1 MGYVTKT
8 GTESYTYYQTKSRV
22 NYDGFEDISIARPLF
37 IYFKV
42 DGLRPNT
49 RHFFFFDNKNVTN
62 YVNTDSVNINDY
74 YNLPRNDPKRT
85 PGEKY
90 TSETGFPT
98 ALGGPTSE
106 IYSSDTGTIE
116 GVFYL
121 QSNNTLNFPAGT
133 RTFSCVDVSVLDLE
147 NAISLSQQQFVIDG
161 GIEKYSVEYYKVK
174 KTGTRSYSYKV
185 WVDDPPAPKPP
196 TYSGGGHTPAPSGG
210 GSKCSGFLGG
220 ITCAVKN
227 VVKAATSVVS
237 GVVKAVGNVVKG
249 VAKAV
254 GGIVKAISKCCFIML
269 EARYGDGTMDDVVR
283 RYRDEK
289 MTDRNRRG
297 YYKVAEV
304 FVPLMR
310 KSDTFKWI
318 ITKTFADPL
327 VSYGKYYYGQNKHGW
342 IFKPVEKFWMSV
354 FNTVGGETQFI
365 RENGEVV

>member
-1 MGYVTKT
+1 MGYRTVS
-8 GTESYTYYQTKSRV
+8 GTESYTYYETKSRT

-37 IYFKV
+37 VYFKI

-62 YVNTDSVNINDY
+62 YINTDSVNVDDY

-90 TSETGFPT
+90 TSATGFPT
-98 ALGGPTSE
+98 ELGGPTSE

-133 RTFSCVDVSVLDLE
+133 RTFTCIDVSVLDLE
-147 NAISLSQQQFVIDG
+147 NSISLSQQQFIIDG
-161 GIEKYSVEYYKVK
+161 GIEKYSVEYYKVQR
-174 KTGTRSYSYKV
+174 TGTRSYSYQV
-185 WVDDPPAPKPP
+185 WVDDPPSPILCYFPGVPASVPKGPP
-196 TYSGGGHTPAPSGG
+196 IGTVKSGGGG
-210 GSKCSGFLGG
+210 LGG
-220 ITCAVKN
+220 LIGGVIKAGTNIVKTA
-227 VVKAATSVVS
+227 VKAA
-237 GVVKAVGNVVKG
+237 GNVIKG
-249 VAKAV
+249 VAKGV
-254 GGIVKAISKCCFIML
+254 GKIVKAVTKCCFIML

-304 FVPLMR
+304 LVPLMR

-342 IFKPVEKFWMSV
+342 MFKPVEKFWMSL